1 MTASPTASVMEE
13 DEEYDEYDDC
23 YGSDEEYDNGDES
36 LNNLKQL
43 GTALLLYA
51 DDWGGKLPKMDDIES
66 VEEALTPYIHN
77 TEFINPHTGEFYK
90 PNSILTLHK
99 IAYIQNP
106 AEMVT
111 FYELTPVKT
120 TPEAQFTWMDM
131 QNWSVKKTGRLL
143 KRGQRSSN
151 SSPSGQG
158 AVQQKSPHIGGKTCS
173 VPGADEETRT
183 PDPRITNA
191 LLYQLSYIGKING
204 AESQN

>member
-1 MTASPTASVMEE
+1 KLVLIAFSSNPHAEHKVYLHRSYHLITIARIFAYQVSIWLADPDCAATSETTSIGDLSTMTASPTASVMEE

-51 DDWGGKLPKMDDIES
+51 DDWDGKLPKMDDIES

-99 IAYIQNP
+99 IAHIQNP

-111 FYELTPVKT
+111 FYEPTPREDNT
-120 TPEAQFTWMDM
+120 
-131 QNWSVKKTGRLL
+131 
-143 KRGQRSSN
+143 RGVVYLDGHVELVS
-151 SSPSGQG
+151 
-158 AVQQKSPHIGGKTCS
+158 
-173 VPGADEETRT
+173 EE
-183 PDPRITNA
+183 D
-191 LLYQLSYIGKING
+191 
-204 AESQN
+204 